1 MTIAIDETMILE
13 INCDDRIAISIE
25 FDNVSRAM
33 KAKKS
38 AKLYMGNL
46 KLTQIFPLII
56 NHQKAQCFFESFITF
71 LVVVWKKI
79 MIDI

>member
-1 MTIAIDETMILE
+1 MTIVIDETMILE
-13 INCDDRIAISIE
+13 INSEDRIAISIE

-56 NHQKAQCFFESFITF
+56 NHQKAQCFVESFITF

>member
-13 INCDDRIAISIE
+13 INCDDRIAIPIE

-38 AKLYMGNL
+38 AKLYMGNFPVSKSFGKL
-46 KLTQIFPLII
+46 KFSL
-56 NHQKAQCFFESFITF
+56 
-71 LVVVWKKI
+71 
-79 MIDI
+79 

>member
-56 NHQKAQCFFESFITF
+56 NHQKAQFFVETVITF
-71 LVVVWKKI
+71 LVVVWKKT
-79 MIDI
+79 MIDV